1 VKPARTRNEVK
12 PVRKDKPA
20 RRTSPQKKSAPQ
32 SNVVGTAK
40 PGGHAAG
47 AAADE
52 AAAAV
57 GTGASA
63 AGTVPTLINREL
75 SLLEFNQ
82 RVLAQ
87 ALDPAVPLLER
98 LRFLCISSGNLDEF
112 FEVRVAGIKQL
123 LESSPAAVSPDGL
136 TPAGQLAA
144 IHERAS
150 RLVAEQYACLGEVL
164 LPALRKAGILLVP
177 RGKWPKATREW
188 LSNYF
193 EREVEPVLSP
203 LALDPSRPFP
213 RIQNKSLN
221 FVVRLQ
227 GEDAFGREASLA
239 IVQAPRS
246 LPRVVPLPD
255 DGGSEQRFVLL
266 STIIEEFVPRLFD
279 GIGILACH
287 QFRVT
292 RNSDLFIDEEEADD
306 LRRALE
312 GELAQRRYGS
322 AVRLET
328 ATDCPRDLVD
338 FLARQFGIGPL
349 DIYSVP
355 SPVNLH
361 RLSAIYDLAR
371 RPDLKYPAFRPSLP
385 RRLNDGS
392 DMFAAIRQSDLLLH
406 HPFQSF
412 APVVDFLRQ
421 AAADPQVL
429 AIKQTLYRTGADSS
443 IVDALVAAAR
453 AGKDVTVVIEL
464 RARFDEEANISL
476 SDRLHE
482 AGAHVMYGVVGYK
495 THAKLAMVVRRERG
509 GLRRYCH
516 LGTGNYHSRTARAYT
531 DYGLFTCEPQIGH
544 DVHEVFLQLTSLTR
558 APRLSCLLQSPFELH
573 RAMLA
578 RVERERANAAAGRRA
593 RIILKMNSLV
603 EPESIAALCRAAQAG
618 VRVDLIV
625 RGICALR
632 PGVPGLSD
640 NIRVRSIVGRFLEHS
655 RVFWFANDGDP
666 EIYCSSADWMGRN
679 FFRRVEIAFPIRR
692 GKYRRRILEDLE
704 TYLRDDTEAWELD
717 AEGRYLRARPAAGSG
732 VCAQRELLAAYTAGR
747 PLEE

>member
-1 VKPARTRNEVK
+1 MEPA
-12 PVRKDKPA
+12 P
-20 RRTSPQKKSAPQ
+20 
-32 SNVVGTAK
+32 
-40 PGGHAAG
+40 AG
-47 AAADE
+47 AP
-52 AAAAV
+52 
-57 GTGASA
+57 SLIN
-63 AGTVPTLINREL
+63 PSLINREL

-87 ALDPAVPLLER
+87 AMDPAVPLLER

-112 FEVRVAGIKQL
+112 FEIRVAGIKQM
-123 LESSPAAVSPDGL
+123 LESSPSATGPDGL
-136 TPAGQLAA
+136 TPARQLAA
-144 IHERAS
+144 IHHRATH
-150 RLVAEQYACLGEVL
+150 LVAEQYACLGNVL
-164 LPALRKAGILLVP
+164 LPALRKAGIVLVP
-177 RGKWPKATREW
+177 RGKWSKATRDW

-193 EREVEPVLSP
+193 EKEVEPVLSP

-246 LPRVVPLPD
+246 LPRVVPLPT
-255 DGGSEQRFVLL
+255 GTGTEQRFVLL

-279 GIGILACH
+279 GIGILECH

-312 GELAQRRYGS
+312 GELAHRRYGS

-328 ATDCPRDLVD
+328 ATDCPKDLVD
-338 FLARQFGIGPL
+338 FLAKQFGIGAM
-349 DIYSVP
+349 DVYSVP

-361 RLSAIYDLAR
+361 RLSAIYDLAK
-371 RPDLKYPAFRPSLP
+371 RPDLKYPTFRPSLP
-385 RRLNDGS
+385 RRLNDGQ

-443 IVDALVAAAR
+443 IVDALVAAAN

-464 RARFDEEANISL
+464 RARFDEEANIGL
-476 SDRLHE
+476 SDRLQE
-482 AGAHVMYGVVGYK
+482 AGAHVMYGVVGFK
-495 THAKLAMVVRRERG
+495 THAKLAMVVRRERS

-516 LGTGNYHSRTARAYT
+516 LGTGNYHSRTARTYT
-531 DYGLFTCEPQIGH
+531 DYGLFTCDPAIGQ
-544 DVHEVFLQLTSLTR
+544 DVHEVFLQLTGLTR
-558 APRLSCLLQSPFELH
+558 APKLSCLLQSPFELH
-573 RAMLA
+573 RAMLSLL
-578 RVERERANAAAGRRA
+578 ERESAHAAAGKRA
-593 RIILKMNSLV
+593 RVILKMNALV
-603 EPESIAALCRAAQAG
+603 EPESIAALYRASQAG
-618 VRVDLIV
+618 VRVDLVV
-625 RGICALR
+625 RGVCALR

-655 RVFWFANDGDP
+655 RVFWFANGGDP
-666 EIYCSSADWMGRN
+666 EIFCSSADWMGRN

-692 GKYRRRILEDLE
+692 TKYQRRMLEDLE

-717 AEGRYLRARPAAGSG
+717 AEGKYHRAQPREGA
-732 VCAQRELLAAYTAGR
+732 CAQRELLAGYTAGR